1 VTSILVSRAEADG
14 RVAFT
19 LTGLFNAHTEL
30 GARLWELFAEEPP
43 LLARAY
49 IAAHAATDSV
59 DHDAAAFSQILDL
72 YPGFARDYV
81 QWVASERQSLK
92 RFVDHRD
99 YDRLWLRDDYEA
111 VLRDVI
117 DAIHDAERESL
128 VWSTHLSAFFGTKAQ
143 AEAAPVTERQ
153 DALLGQLIEERHG
166 DAKFMEWLFHVVARL
181 PEERRRKHL
190 IHLLDRNQD
199 FVLFQRLP
207 LEPSNGFFR
216 GSELPLLRRRIEFL
230 ESLLT
235 SLQGLAFLDH
245 KLEVQRR
252 IQRLEEDVQT
262 AKRHD
267 FQEGTP

>member
-1 VTSILVSRAEADG
+1 
-14 RVAFT
+14 
-19 LTGLFNAHTEL
+19 
-30 GARLWELFAEEPP
+30 
-43 LLARAY
+43 
-49 IAAHAATDSV
+49 
-59 DHDAAAFSQILDL
+59 
-72 YPGFARDYV
+72 
-81 QWVASERQSLK
+81 
-92 RFVDHRD
+92 
-99 YDRLWLRDDYEA
+99 
-111 VLRDVI
+111 
-117 DAIHDAERESL
+117 
-128 VWSTHLSAFFGTKAQ
+128 
-143 AEAAPVTERQ
+143 
-153 DALLGQLIEERHG
+153 
-166 DAKFMEWLFHVVARL
+166 
-181 PEERRRKHL
+181 L